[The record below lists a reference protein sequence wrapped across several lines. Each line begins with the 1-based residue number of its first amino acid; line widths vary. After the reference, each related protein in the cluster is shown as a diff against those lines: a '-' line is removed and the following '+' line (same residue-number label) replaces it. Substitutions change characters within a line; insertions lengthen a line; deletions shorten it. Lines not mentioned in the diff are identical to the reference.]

1 MESNFTSFIGKKYFG
16 CISQNRYQDIS
27 KHIFSA
33 EGKEISLPINYRKQI
48 SISTKEIIQL
58 EAHSN
63 YTLFY
68 FANGNTLLAAK
79 TMKNYVDYLDEY
91 FIRIHNKIII
101 NLRYLYEYDLTDI
114 QFVILKDGK
123 KRFISRRRKKEFRE
137 KTVNIFGEIEIY

>member
-1 MESNFTSFIGKKYFG
+1 
-16 CISQNRYQDIS
+16 
-27 KHIFSA
+27 
-33 EGKEISLPINYRKQI
+33 
-48 SISTKEIIQL
+48 
-58 EAHSN
+58 
-63 YTLFY
+63 
-68 FANGNTLLAAK
+68 
-79 TMKNYVDYLDEY
+79 MKNYVDYLDEY